1 MRTATFALFAGFVY
15 LSLGILGL
23 VPAALEPAPAD
34 APPVKVSAL
43 YGYLL
48 GAFAVNVVHSLV
60 HLAIGAAG
68 ILAWQSDHTGRRN
81 QTPKVY
87 ARAVAVIFAVLALFG
102 IIPGMQTLFGL
113 VPLHGNDVWLH
124 AGTAAIAAYFGW
136 RSEVFVDRRAERVDR
151 RQRPV
156 PVERERRLGHSD
168 RRVPGSEV

>member
-1 MRTATFALFAGFVY
+1 MRTATFALFAGFAF
-15 LSLGILGL
+15 LSAGVLGL
-23 VPAALEPAPAD
+23 MPAALEPAPAE
-34 APPVKVSAL
+34 APPVKVSLL

-48 GAFAVNVVHSLV
+48 GIFPVNAIHSGV

-68 ILAWQSDHTGRRN
+68 IYAWQSDHAWRRMA
-81 QTPKVY
+81 TPKIYARSLAIVY
-87 ARAVAVIFAVLALFG
+87 AALALIG

-136 RSEVFVDRRAERVDR
+136 RSEAFVDRRAERVDR
-151 RQRPV
+151 RQAPK
-156 PVERERRLGHSD
+156 PIEQERRLGRSD